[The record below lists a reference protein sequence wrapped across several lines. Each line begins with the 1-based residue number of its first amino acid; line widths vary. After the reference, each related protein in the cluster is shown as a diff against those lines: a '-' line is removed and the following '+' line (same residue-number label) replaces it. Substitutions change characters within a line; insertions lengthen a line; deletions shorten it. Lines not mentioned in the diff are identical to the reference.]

1 MPTGFHRRG
10 ASTPQQLA
18 PMRESASGALLPSA
32 NAYMQHANMQTCI
45 QIISDAAL
53 VHLKLSFFEITDTK
67 Q

>member
-32 NAYMQHANMQTCI
+32 NAYMQTCI